1 MRNMYISIILALL
14 IITPLSVQAA
24 SIETGTEPGKYAPA
38 FELRDITGKKVHFT
52 EYKGKVILL
61 NFWATYCV
69 PCRKEMPSME
79 RLYNELKGKGFV
91 VVAISIDP
99 LEKSV
104 RSFVKKSKI
113 TFPILMDKEKEV
125 YFDLYAVFTLPTS
138 FLIDKNGVIVEKY
151 FGEKEWDSG
160 EMKSKVL
167 TLLGKKG
174 SSVKK

>member
-1 MRNMYISIILALL
+1 MRNMYIAIILALL
-14 IITPLSVQAA
+14 IISPLSGQAA
-24 SIETGTEPGKYAPA
+24 STETGTVPGKYAPT
-38 FELRDITGKKVHFT
+38 FELNDITGKKVSFT

-79 RLYNELKGKGFV
+79 RLYNELKDKGFV

-125 YFDLYAVFTLPTS
+125 YFDYYAVFTLPTS

-151 FGEKEWDSG
+151 FGEQEWDSAKFKG
-160 EMKSKVL
+160 KVL
-167 TLLGKKG
+167 RLLGKK
-174 SSVKK
+174 